1 MSAGMT
7 PEEVALS
14 DRLRED
20 GTPMFITD
28 HLAQASSEF
37 ERRTRAA
44 ADQVTAG
51 RGPVTDLSPAEAAEV
66 LEILTSRIEVMRE
79 RKAEQARAWAEGPGM
94 CIHFI

>member
-1 MSAGMT
+1 MT
-7 PEEVALS
+7 PEEMALS

-44 ADQVTAG
+44 ADQVTSG

-66 LEILTSRIEVMRE
+66 MEILTLRIEMMRE
-79 RKAEQARAWAEGPGM
+79 RKAEQARAWAEGPG
-94 CIHFI
+94 CYVHFT